1 MINTLREIVRALNQ
15 AGNLD
20 TALNLISQK
29 TTQVLKVDSCS
40 IYLLD
45 PDGETL
51 RLKASTGLNRDALGR
66 GTLKIGEGMTGL
78 AVQKKWPVYSSE
90 AQKNPHFKRVVG
102 AGEMVFESLLAV
114 PLKLEEEMIGA
125 LNVQTRK
132 THKFTQAEID
142 LVSLIGDLAAG
153 ALYRTQL
160 FDKQERQLKEL
171 QGLAHVSEAVTSP
184 QYLEDM
190 LGVVTEMAARML
202 KSAVCTIYLLDESR
216 QYLELHSAKRHN
228 ANYQKREPLKRNE
241 GIMGLVVQNG
251 TSMYVAD
258 VREDERYAS
267 RELATEDGLISMLAE
282 PLSVRGRVIGVLS
295 CYTKRRRTFSKGQRS
310 LFATLAN
317 QTALAIENAQLITNA
332 AVVKEMHHR
341 IKNNLQ
347 TVAMLMRLQMGEA
360 DRWSTREVLEM
371 SISRVM
377 SIALVH
383 EVLSERGFK
392 MVDVQNVLRRIVQ
405 GVIMAPSQQIEIHV
419 SGEELVLPSRSATA
433 VALVVNELLQN
444 AIEHGFA
451 GRQTGR
457 IDITISLS
465 GENATIIVHDNGH
478 GLPADFSRN
487 LGIELIETLSAEDL
501 KGSVEFKTADPG
513 TEVLLTFPQNV
524 GQMSEDYGWEN
535 G

>member
-1 MINTLREIVRALNQ
+1 MINTLREIARSLNQ

-20 TALNLISQK
+20 SALNLISQK
-29 TTQVLKVDSCS
+29 TTEVLNVDSCS

-45 PDGETL
+45 PDGKTL
-51 RLKASTGLNRDALGR
+51 RLKASTGLNQEALGR

-90 AQKNPHFKRVVG
+90 AQKNPHFKRVAG

-114 PLKLEEEMIGA
+114 PLTLEEETIGA

-132 THKFTQAEID
+132 THRFSQDEID

-153 ALYRTQL
+153 ALHHTQMV
-160 FDKQERQLKEL
+160 DKQKRQLDEL

-184 QYLEDM
+184 QYLDDM
-190 LGVVTEMAARML
+190 LGVVTEMAARL
-202 KSAVCTIYLLDESR
+202 LQAAVCTIFLLDESGN
-216 QYLELHSAKRHN
+216 YLELRSAQRHN
-228 ANYQKREPLKRNE
+228 ANYQKREPMKRDQ
-241 GIMGLVVQNG
+241 GIMGLVVKNG
-251 TSMYVAD
+251 QPIYVPD
-258 VREDERYAS
+258 VRVDERYAS
-267 RELATEDGLISMLAE
+267 RELAKQDGLISMLSE

-295 CYTKRRRTFSKGQRS
+295 CYTKKRTPFSNQQKS

-332 AVVKEMHHR
+332 AVVREMHHR

-392 MVDVQNVLRRIVQ
+392 MVDLQDVLRRIVK
-405 GVIMAPSQQIEIHV
+405 GVMIAPGQQIDIV
-419 SGEELVLPSRSATA
+419 VAGEELSLPTRSATA

-451 GRQTGR
+451 GGKSGR
-457 IDITISLS
+457 IEITISLN
-465 GENATIIVHDNGH
+465 GPDAIIIVKDDGH
-478 GLPADFSRN
+478 GLPAVINRN

-501 KGSVEFKTADPG
+501 KGSVEFTTANPG
-513 TEVLLTFPQNV
+513 TEVTLKFPQNA
-524 GQMSEDYGWEN
+524 GRTGDEFGWDN

>member
-1 MINTLREIVRALNQ
+1 MISALREIAKALNQ

-20 TALNLISQK
+20 SALNLISQK
-29 TTQVLKVDSCS
+29 TTEVLKVDSCS

-45 PDGETL
+45 PDRETL
-51 RLKASTGLNRDALGR
+51 RLKASTGLNQEALGR

-90 AQKNPHFKRVVG
+90 AKKNPHFKRVVG

-114 PLKLEEEMIGA
+114 PLTLEEEIIGA
-125 LNVQTRK
+125 LNVQTHQAH
-132 THKFTQAEID
+132 TFTQTEID

-184 QYLEDM
+184 QYLDEM

-202 KSAVCTIYLLDESR
+202 QTAVCTIHLLDEGH
-216 QYLELHSAKRHN
+216 QYLELHSARRHN
-228 ANYQKREPLKRNE
+228 ASYQKREPMKRDQ
-241 GIMGLVVQNG
+241 GVMGLVVQSG
-251 TSMYVAD
+251 EPIYVAD
-258 VREDERYAS
+258 VRVDQRYAS

-295 CYTKRRRTFSKGQRS
+295 CYTKRRTTFSKEQRS

-317 QTALAIENAQLITNA
+317 QTALAIENAQLVTNA

-347 TVAMLMRLQMGEA
+347 TVAMLMRLQMGDA

-371 SISRVM
+371 SISRVL

-392 MVDVQNVLRRIVQ
+392 MVDVQDVLRRIVQ
-405 GVIMAPSQQIEIHV
+405 GVIMAPNQQIDIQV
-419 SGEELVLPSRSATA
+419 SGEEFALPSRSATA

-444 AIEHGFA
+444 AIEHGFS
-451 GRQTGR
+451 GRQTGQVG
-457 IDITISLS
+457 ITISLN
-465 GENATIIVHDNGH
+465 GPDAIISVKDDGH

-501 KGSVEFKTADPG
+501 RGSVEFKAADPG
-513 TEVLLTFPQNV
+513 TEVLLKFPQNV
-524 GQMSEDYGWEN
+524 GQIGDEYAWEN